1 MNVNI
6 IKHALVDEKLTVL
19 RNKDSDNDHF
29 RNALND
35 LSLFLI
41 YESLREIHMGRKSIQ
56 TPLAPTNGWVLDN
69 SPLIIPVVRAGLGM
83 LDAAISLLPKSAVG
97 FLGARRDEKTFEP
110 EVYLNTIPKNLLGSD
125 VLILDPMLA
134 TGGSL
139 LHTLEI
145 VHSAG
150 AGNITVV
157 CVIASQEGIA
167 NVSASQHSGNLYLAA
182 VDEDLNENAFIV
194 PGLGDAGDRQFGKM

>member
-1 MNVNI
+1 
-6 IKHALVDEKLTVL
+6 
-19 RNKDSDNDHF
+19 
-29 RNALND
+29 
-35 LSLFLI
+35 
-41 YESLREIHMGRKSIQ
+41 
-56 TPLAPTNGWVLDN
+56 
-69 SPLIIPVVRAGLGM
+69 M

-167 NVSASQHSGNLYLAA
+167 NVSASQHSGNLYLGA

>member
-1 MNVNI
+1 MDGTDQ
-6 IKHALVDEKLTVL
+6 KFDK
-19 RNKDSDNDHF
+19 
-29 RNALND
+29 
-35 LSLFLI
+35 
-41 YESLREIHMGRKSIQ
+41 
-56 TPLAPTNGWVLDN
+56 
-69 SPLIIPVVRAGLGM
+69 
-83 LDAAISLLPKSAVG
+83 
-97 FLGARRDEKTFEP
+97 EP
-110 EVYLNTIPKNLLGSD
+110 ERYYDWMLWKMRQEDAKMKKGKSMIWVTFQREGIHKYPAALE
-125 VLILDPMLA
+125 DPMLA

>member
-35 LSLFLI
+35 LSLILI

-56 TPLAPTNGWVLDN
+56 TPLSPTNGWVLDN

-110 EVYLNTIPKNLLGSD
+110 EVYLNNNPKKLLGSD
-125 VLILDPMLA
+125 VLILGPMLA